1 MHGKEGVVGGRRA
14 GVGGRL
20 ARLVW
25 EKISSL
31 GKHQTVVSRVSFSSC
46 RIYGAQSHVFY
57 TVAYC
62 GPIKLPSLI
71 RAPIARGRSFDRT
84 RKHDERHRRSPLAH
98 RRAPRARDPQGRR
111 QGPRGTSRSSRP
123 RRPPNREPRVS
134 RISPEWLACVGVARG
149 ALRRAETPRL
159 PAATARLT
167 RHDPNPCNHETQA
180 RVTVMAH
187 KQVRLGAAIHAR
199 PEPRATAWQSRSDDF
214 VFYMRFQSGVFV
226 CFPKT
231 TSLTSLHN
239 IIHSHHDSRAK
250 TGGARR

>member
-25 EKISSL
+25 EKNSSL
-31 GKHQTVVSRVSFSSC
+31 GKHQTVVSRVSFSFWSLLW
-46 RIYGAQSHVFY
+46 RSVTRVLYRSLLR
-57 TVAYC
+57 

-159 PAATARLT
+159 LAATARLT

-187 KQVRLGAAIHAR
+187 KQVRLGAAIHAL
-199 PEPRATAWQSRSDDF
+199 
-214 VFYMRFQSGVFV
+214 
-226 CFPKT
+226 
-231 TSLTSLHN
+231 SL
-239 IIHSHHDSRAK
+239 IHI
-250 TGGARR
+250 

>member
-1 MHGKEGVVGGRRA
+1 MGRKGWSA
-14 GVGGRL
+14 GVAPASVDDSRVSSGRKSVL
-20 ARLVW
+20 W
-25 EKISSL
+25 ENTKLS
-31 GKHQTVVSRVSFSSC
+31 SRVSFSSC

-231 TSLTSLHN
+231 TSLTSFTN